1 MKNQFKIL
9 TIIAL
14 LVFSFKGVLAQQ
26 QLNDYKYVIVQEV
39 FSCQKSAN
47 DFRLN
52 ELTKFLL
59 QKQDFTVFLASEE
72 IPDDVA
78 KNNCLAL
85 FVDVTEENSTF
96 KTKLKLVFKDCR
108 SKDVYTTAEGVSRE
122 KEFKKSYNIAL
133 RAAVKTF
140 ASFKHAYNTNNQEF
154 EVVVEKTEMPEPKPV
169 IQPKPKIKE
178 AVVVKTP
185 KTSVRNEQKTEE
197 KEINSN
203 KTSNSLKAELIP
215 GSVFS
220 YKLKNNKTET
230 VYTILFSGKEDIY
243 IVKGQ
248 DALIYKM
255 NNVWVIADYKD
266 KDLQIKT
273 LDIQF

>member
-85 FVDVTEENSTF
+85 FVDVTEEKSTF

-108 SKDVYTTAEGVSRE
+108 SNVVYTTTEGVSRE
-122 KEFKKSYNIAL
+122 KVFKTAYNLAL

>member
-1 MKNQFKIL
+1 MKNQFRIL

-14 LVFSFKGVLAQQ
+14 LVFSFKGVFAQQ

-85 FVDVTEENSTF
+85 FVDVTEEKSTF

-108 SKDVYTTAEGVSRE
+108 SNVVYTTTEGVSRE
-122 KEFKKSYNIAL
+122 KVFKTAYNLAL

-140 ASFKHAYNTNNQEF
+140 ASFKHAYNANNQEF